1 MLKIG
6 ILGGGN
12 GAFITAADLALK
24 GFNVNLCE
32 SLKFESTINLAKK
45 QGGIN
50 LEIRANVGLKGGFAK
65 LNKIGT
71 DIKELMA
78 DRDIIFVVVPAFA
91 QKIFAECGAETF
103 SPEQIIVLEPGNF
116 GGSLEFA
123 KILKDKGVK
132 KLPILVEF
140 ECMIYSG
147 FKNDS
152 GSVWVSGYKE
162 GLKMAAYPGNLTDKA
177 LAILSD
183 VYPKLLPADN
193 ILETGLSNGNSV
205 LHAPILA
212 LNAGWAEQPEME
224 EFLFYWQGCTESVGR
239 VVEGVENE
247 RLDLGKA
254 LGVKLSPTK
263 EVLLKYYG
271 HQGAKGETL
280 SEVLRSNPAYEWD
293 YTPKTLQHRFFL
305 EDIPYGM
312 VPMEELGKLV
322 GVRTPLITAIIEIGS
337 RLANKDFRSEARD
350 FNKLGLKGLDKKE
363 LLEKVYTGG
372 NNRAF
377 FDQ

>member
-1 MLKIG
+1 MLTIG
-6 ILGGGN
+6 VLGGGN

-32 SLKFESTINLAKK
+32 SPKFESNINLAKR

-71 DIKELMA
+71 DIKELMT
-78 DRDIIFVVVPAFA
+78 DRNIIFIVVPAFA
-91 QKIFAECGAETF
+91 QKIFAEWGSETF

-116 GGSLEFA
+116 GGAIEFA
-123 KILKDKGVK
+123 EILKDEGIK

-162 GLKMAAYPGNLTDKA
+162 GLKTAAYPGKLTDKA
-177 LAILSD
+177 LAVLSN
-183 VYPKLLPADN
+183 VYPKLERSSS

-224 EFLFYWQGCTESVGR
+224 FLFYWQGCTEAVGR

-247 RLDLGKA
+247 RLALGKA
-254 LGVKLSPTK
+254 LGINLSPIK
-263 EVLLKYYG
+263 ELLLKYYG

-280 SEVLRSNPAYEWD
+280 TEVLRLNPAYEWD
-293 YTPKTLQHRFFL
+293 YAPKTLQHRFFL

-312 VPMEELGKLV
+312 IPMESLGKTLKV
-322 GVRTPLITAIIEIGS
+322 PTPLITAIIEIAS
-337 RLANKDFRSEARD
+337 RLTNKDFRSEGRD
-350 FNKLGLKGLDKKE
+350 LRKLGLQGICKE
-363 LLEKVYTGG
+363 DLLERVRTG
-372 NNRAF
+372 A
-377 FDQ
+377 

>member
-32 SLKFESTINLAKK
+32 SVKFESTINLAKK

-50 LEIRANVGLKGGFAK
+50 LEIRANVGLEGGFAK
-65 LNKIGT
+65 LNKVGT

-78 DRDIIFVVVPAFA
+78 DRDIIFLVVPAFA
-91 QKIFAECGAETF
+91 QKIFAEWGAETF
-103 SPEQIIVLEPGNF
+103 SSKQIIVLEPGNF

-162 GLKMAAYPGNLTDKA
+162 GLKMAAYPGKFTDFA
-177 LAILSD
+177 LKKLIK

-193 ILETGLSNGNSV
+193 IIETGLSNGNSV

-224 EFLFYWQGCTESVGR
+224 FLFYWQGCTEAVGR

-247 RLDLGKA
+247 RLTLGKA
-254 LGVKLSPTK
+254 LGVKLSPIK
-263 EVLLKYYG
+263 ELLLKYYG
-271 HQGAKGETL
+271 HQGAEGKTL
-280 SEVLRSNPAYEWD
+280 TEVLRSNPVYEWD
-293 YTPKTLQHRFFL
+293 YAPKTLQHRFFL

-312 VPMEELGKLV
+312 VPMESLGKILKIKI
-322 GVRTPLITAIIEIGS
+322 PLITAMIEIAS
-337 RLANKDFRSEARD
+337 LLTNKDLRSEGRD
-350 FNKLGLKGLDKKE
+350 LGKLGLNGLDKE
-363 LLEKVYTGG
+363 EILERIQIGEV
-372 NNRAF
+372 
-377 FDQ
+377 

>member
-32 SLKFESTINLAKK
+32 SANFESTINLAKK

-65 LNKIGT
+65 LSKIGT
-71 DIKELMA
+71 DIKELMT
-78 DRDIIFVVVPAFA
+78 DRDIIFLVVPAFA
-91 QKIFAECGAETF
+91 QKIFAEWGAETF
-103 SPEQIIVLEPGNF
+103 SSKQIIVLEPGNF

-162 GLKMAAYPGNLTDKA
+162 GLKMAAYPGKFTDFA
-177 LAILSD
+177 LKKLIK

-193 ILETGLSNGNSV
+193 IIETGLSNGNSV

-224 EFLFYWQGCTESVGR
+224 FLFYWQGCTEAVGR
-239 VVEGVENE
+239 VGAHGRGAPAPVSSS
-247 RLDLGKA
+247 RLGIRPRPVLHPSESHSLGPA
-254 LGVKLSPTK
+254 R
-263 EVLLKYYG
+263 G
-271 HQGAKGETL
+271 HEDREPADSGAAACPGGG
-280 SEVLRSNPAYEWD
+280 R
-293 YTPKTLQHRFFL
+293 
-305 EDIPYGM
+305 
-312 VPMEELGKLV
+312 V
-322 GVRTPLITAIIEIGS
+322 GARTPS
-337 RLANKDFRSEARD
+337 R
-350 FNKLGLKGLDKKE
+350 
-363 LLEKVYTGG
+363 GG
-372 NNRAF
+372 PRAGRAPRVER
-377 FDQ
+377 

>member
-6 ILGGGN
+6 VLGGGN

-32 SLKFESTINLAKK
+32 LPKFGSNINLAKS
-45 QGGIN
+45 QGGID
-50 LEIRANVGLKGGFAK
+50 LEVRGNVGLRGGFAK

-91 QKIFAECGAETF
+91 QKIFAEWGAETF

-123 KILKDKGVK
+123 EILKKRCINK

-162 GLKMAAYPGNLTDKA
+162 GLKAAAYPGNLTDKA
-177 LAILSD
+177 LAVLSN
-183 VYPKLLPADN
+183 VYPKLDRASS

-212 LNAGWAEQPEME
+212 LNAGWAEQSEM
-224 EFLFYWQGCTESVGR
+224 EFLFYWQGCTPSVGR

-247 RLDLGKA
+247 RLALGKA
-254 LGVKLSPTK
+254 LGVKLSPIK
-263 EVLLKYYG
+263 ELLLKYYG

-280 SEVLRSNPAYEWD
+280 SEVLRSNPVYKWD
-293 YTPKTLQHRFFL
+293 YAPKTLQHRFFL

-312 VPMEELGKLV
+312 IPMESLGKTLKV
-322 GVRTPLITAIIEIGS
+322 PTPLITAIIEIAS
-337 RLANKDFRSEARD
+337 RLTNKDFRSEGRD
-350 FNKLGLKGLDKKE
+350 LRKLGLQDICKE
-363 LLEKVYTGG
+363 DLLERVRTG
-372 NNRAF
+372 A
-377 FDQ
+377 

>member
-1 MLKIG
+1 MLTIG
-6 ILGGGN
+6 VLGGGN

-32 SLKFESTINLAKK
+32 SPKFKSNINLAKR

-71 DIKELMA
+71 DIKELMT
-78 DRDIIFVVVPAFA
+78 DRNIIFVVVPAFA

-116 GGSLEFA
+116 GGSIEFA

-162 GLKMAAYPGNLTDKA
+162 GLKMAAYPGKLTDKA
-177 LAILSD
+177 LAVLSN
-183 VYPKLLPADN
+183 VYPKLERTSS

-212 LNAGWAEQPEME
+212 LNAGWVEQPEM
-224 EFLFYWQGCTESVGR
+224 EFLFYWQGCTSSVGR

-247 RLDLGKA
+247 RLALGKA
-254 LGVKLSPTK
+254 LGVKLSPIK
-263 EVLLKYYG
+263 ELLLKYYG

-280 SEVLRSNPAYEWD
+280 TEVLRSNPAYEWD
-293 YTPKTLQHRFFL
+293 YAPKTLQHRFFL

-312 VPMEELGKLV
+312 IPMEDLGKLV
-322 GVRTPLITAIIEIGS
+322 GVKTPLITAIIEIGS
-337 RLANKDFRSEARD
+337 RLANENFRVNARN
-350 FNKLGLKGLDKKE
+350 FKKLGLKGLNKEE
-363 LLEKVYTGG
+363 LLERVYIGWV
-372 NNRAF
+372 
-377 FDQ
+377 